1 MESRP
6 GDEAEG
12 DVKGTRKNS
21 EKVAVSELVLMDK
34 RSQLHQR

>member
-21 EKVAVSELVLMDK
+21 EKGCSIRVSSDG
-34 RSQLHQR
+34 